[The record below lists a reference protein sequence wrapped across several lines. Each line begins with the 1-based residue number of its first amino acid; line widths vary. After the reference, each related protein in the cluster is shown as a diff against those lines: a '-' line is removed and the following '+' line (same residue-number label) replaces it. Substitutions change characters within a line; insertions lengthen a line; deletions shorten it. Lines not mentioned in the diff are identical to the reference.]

1 MFKSF
6 FNNAW
11 FICLTI
17 LTFAIQWFIV
27 EYGGK
32 ALRCMPLTSEENLW
46 CLGIGAFSLLWG
58 LIIKVILPS
67 SWFSWMSMD
76 EHE

>member
-1 MFKSF
+1 
-6 FNNAW
+6 
-11 FICLTI
+11 
-17 LTFAIQWFIV
+17 V
-27 EYGGK
+27 EHGGK
-32 ALRCMPLTSEENLW
+32 ALRCMPLSFEENAW

-58 LIIKVILPS
+58 VIIKVILPS